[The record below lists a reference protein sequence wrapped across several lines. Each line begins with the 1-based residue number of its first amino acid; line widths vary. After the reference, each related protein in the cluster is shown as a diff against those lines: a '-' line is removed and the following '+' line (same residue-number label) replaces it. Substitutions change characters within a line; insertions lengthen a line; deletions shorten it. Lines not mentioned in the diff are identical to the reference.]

1 MYLHIVR
8 GSRKRLPRLGCNA
21 PLLVLLL
28 ISSCFLSVQASR
40 AADECIEK
48 PNAPAPQGSHW
59 YYRIDR
65 ATNRQCWYLGAE
77 GAKVRAPA
85 REAATRLRTP
95 LPKPAPQPIAEAAA
109 DDGIRGGMVAAA
121 DEEVVQKTA
130 PAVASL
136 NWQSL
141 PTSTFS
147 TGDGALPDIV
157 AIRTTPQM
165 PEEPVKQLPA
175 PSQVTPEKA
184 SRLAIPLGYLLA
196 VLAGALGI
204 AAFVGYAVLKLAGPQ
219 PKFPPAEKPARQRPK
234 VHAPAHP
241 RRSGETIPDTE
252 ALEERVSPVTVPS
265 DRGRDIE
272 TTLARLLHELEQ
284 RHGRLTGEN
293 IRPHHSRIG

>member
-8 GSRKRLPRLGCNA
+8 GSRKRLPRLECNA

-28 ISSCFLSVQASR
+28 ISSFLLSVQVSR

-65 ATNRQCWYLGAE
+65 ASNRQCWYLGAE

-85 REAATRLRTP
+85 REAATRVRTP
-95 LPKPAPQPIAEAAA
+95 VPKPAPQPLAEAATDNA
-109 DDGIRGGMVAAA
+109 VVATA
-121 DEEVVQKTA
+121 DEEVVQKTP

-141 PTSTFS
+141 STSTFS

-157 AIRTTPQM
+157 AIRTTPQTA
-165 PEEPVKQLPA
+165 EEPVKPLPP
-175 PSQVTPEKA
+175 PSQVTPEEK
-184 SRLAIPLGYLLA
+184 SRPAIPLGYLLA

-219 PKFPPAEKPARQRPK
+219 SKLTAAEKPARPRPK
-234 VHAPAHP
+234 AHVPAHL
-241 RRSGETIPDTE
+241 RRSAETTRETE
-252 ALEERVSPVTVPS
+252 ALEERVSPGTAPS
-265 DRGRDIE
+265 DRGTEIE

-284 RHGRLTGEN
+284 RHGRLTGAN
-293 IRPHHSRIG
+293 IKAHRTQIS

>member
-8 GSRKRLPRLGCNA
+8 GSRKRLPRPGCNA

-28 ISSCFLSVQASR
+28 ISSFLLSVQVSR
-40 AADECIEK
+40 AADECMEK
-48 PNAPAPQGSHW
+48 PNAPAPQASHW

-85 REAATRLRTP
+85 REAATRVRTP
-95 LPKPAPQPIAEAAA
+95 VPKPAPQPLAEAATDNA
-109 DDGIRGGMVAAA
+109 VVATA
-121 DEEVVQKTA
+121 DEEVVQRTL

-157 AIRTTPQM
+157 AIRTTPQTA
-165 PEEPVKQLPA
+165 EEPVKPLPP
-175 PSQVTPEKA
+175 PSQVTPEEK
-184 SRLAIPLGYLLA
+184 SRPAIPLGYLLA

-219 PKFPPAEKPARQRPK
+219 SKLTAAEKPARPRPK
-234 VHAPAHP
+234 AHVPAHL
-241 RRSGETIPDTE
+241 RRSAETTRETE
-252 ALEERVSPVTVPS
+252 ALEERVSPGTAPS
-265 DRGRDIE
+265 DRGTEIE

-284 RHGRLTGEN
+284 RHGRLTGAN
-293 IRPHHSRIG
+293 IKAHRTQIS

>member
-1 MYLHIVR
+1 MYLYIVR

-28 ISSCFLSVQASR
+28 ISSFLLPAQVSR

-65 ATNRQCWYLGAE
+65 ATKRQCWYLGAE
-77 GAKVRAPA
+77 SAKIRAPA
-85 REAATRLRTP
+85 REAATRVRTP
-95 LPKPAPQPIAEAAA
+95 VLKPAPQPIVEAAA
-109 DDGIRGGMVAAA
+109 DDGIRVVAAA
-121 DEEVVQKTA
+121 DEEVVQKTP

-157 AIRTTPQM
+157 AIRTAPQT
-165 PEEPVKQLPA
+165 PEEPVKAMPA
-175 PSQVTPEKA
+175 PSQVTPEET
-184 SRLAIPLGYLLA
+184 SRPAIPLGYLLA

-204 AAFVGYAVLKLAGPQ
+204 AAFLGYAVLKLAGRQ
-219 PKFPPAEKPARQRPK
+219 SKLTAAEKPARQRPK
-234 VHAPAHP
+234 AHAPAHLC
-241 RRSGETIPDTE
+241 RSAEATQETE
-252 ALEERVSPVTVPS
+252 ALEERASPGTAPS
-265 DRGRDIE
+265 DRGTDIE

-284 RHGRLTGEN
+284 RHGRLTGAH
-293 IRPHHSRIG
+293 IKAHRTQIS

>member
-8 GSRKRLPRLGCNA
+8 GSRKRLPRPGCNA

-28 ISSCFLSVQASR
+28 ISSFLLSVQVSR
-40 AADECIEK
+40 AADECMEK
-48 PNAPAPQGSHW
+48 PNAPAPQASHW

-85 REAATRLRTP
+85 REAATRVRTP
-95 LPKPAPQPIAEAAA
+95 VPKPAPQPLAEAATDNA
-109 DDGIRGGMVAAA
+109 VVATA
-121 DEEVVQKTA
+121 DEEVVQRTP

-157 AIRTTPQM
+157 AIRTTPQTA
-165 PEEPVKQLPA
+165 EEPVKPLP
-175 PSQVTPEKA
+175 PPTQVTPEEK
-184 SRLAIPLGYLLA
+184 SRPAIPLGYLLA

-204 AAFVGYAVLKLAGPQ
+204 AAFVGYAVLKVAGPQ
-219 PKFPPAEKPARQRPK
+219 SKLTAAEKPARQRPK
-234 VHAPAHP
+234 AHAPAHL
-241 RRSGETIPDTE
+241 RRSAETTRETE
-252 ALEERVSPVTVPS
+252 ALEERVSPGTAPS
-265 DRGRDIE
+265 DRGADIE

-284 RHGRLTGEN
+284 RHGRLTGAH
-293 IRPHHSRIG
+293 IKAHRTHSV

>member
-8 GSRKRLPRLGCNA
+8 GSRKRLPRLECNA

-28 ISSCFLSVQASR
+28 ISSFLLSVQVSR

-65 ATNRQCWYLGAE
+65 ASNRQCWYLGAE

-85 REAATRLRTP
+85 REAATRVRTP
-95 LPKPAPQPIAEAAA
+95 VPKPAPQPLAEAATDNA
-109 DDGIRGGMVAAA
+109 VVATA
-121 DEEVVQKTA
+121 DEEVVQKTP

-141 PTSTFS
+141 STSTFS

-157 AIRTTPQM
+157 AIRATPQTA
-165 PEEPVKQLPA
+165 EEPVKPLPP
-175 PSQVTPEKA
+175 PSQVAPEEK
-184 SRLAIPLGYLLA
+184 SRPAIPLGYLLA

-219 PKFPPAEKPARQRPK
+219 SKLTAAEKPARPRPK
-234 VHAPAHP
+234 AHVPAHL
-241 RRSGETIPDTE
+241 RRSAETTRETE
-252 ALEERVSPVTVPS
+252 ALEERVSPGTAPS
-265 DRGRDIE
+265 DRGTEIE

-284 RHGRLTGEN
+284 RHGRLTGAN
-293 IRPHHSRIG
+293 IKAHRTQIS

>member
-8 GSRKRLPRLGCNA
+8 GSRKRLPRLECNA

-28 ISSCFLSVQASR
+28 ISSFLLSVQVSR

-65 ATNRQCWYLGAE
+65 ASNRQCWYLGAE
-77 GAKVRAPA
+77 AAKVRAPA
-85 REAATRLRTP
+85 REAATRVRTP
-95 LPKPAPQPIAEAAA
+95 VPKPAPQPLAEAATDNA
-109 DDGIRGGMVAAA
+109 VVATA
-121 DEEVVQKTA
+121 DEEVVQKTP

-141 PTSTFS
+141 STSTFS

-157 AIRTTPQM
+157 AIRATPQTA
-165 PEEPVKQLPA
+165 EEPVKPLPP
-175 PSQVTPEKA
+175 PSQVTPEEK
-184 SRLAIPLGYLLA
+184 SRPAIPLGYLLA

-219 PKFPPAEKPARQRPK
+219 SKLTAAEKPARPRPK
-234 VHAPAHP
+234 AHVPAHL
-241 RRSGETIPDTE
+241 RRSAETTRETE
-252 ALEERVSPVTVPS
+252 ALEERVSPGTAPS
-265 DRGRDIE
+265 DRGTEIE

-284 RHGRLTGEN
+284 RHGRLTGAN
-293 IRPHHSRIG
+293 IKAHRTQIS

>member
-28 ISSCFLSVQASR
+28 ISSFLLSVQVSR

-65 ATNRQCWYLGAE
+65 ATKRQCWYLGAE

-85 REAATRLRTP
+85 REAATRVRTP
-95 LPKPAPQPIAEAAA
+95 VPKPTPQPLAEAATDNA
-109 DDGIRGGMVAAA
+109 VVATA
-121 DEEVVQKTA
+121 DEEVVQKTP

-141 PTSTFS
+141 STSTFS

-157 AIRTTPQM
+157 SIRATPQTA
-165 PEEPVKQLPA
+165 EEPVKPLPP
-175 PSQVTPEKA
+175 PSQVTPEEK
-184 SRLAIPLGYLLA
+184 SRPAIPLGYLLA

-219 PKFPPAEKPARQRPK
+219 SKLTAAEKPARPRPK
-234 VHAPAHP
+234 AHVPAHL
-241 RRSGETIPDTE
+241 RRSAETTRETE
-252 ALEERVSPVTVPS
+252 ALEERVSPGTAPS
-265 DRGRDIE
+265 DRGLDIE

-284 RHGRLTGEN
+284 RHGRLTGAN
-293 IRPHHSRIG
+293 IKAHRTQIS

>member
-8 GSRKRLPRLGCNA
+8 GSRKRLPRPGCNA

-28 ISSCFLSVQASR
+28 ISSFLLSVQVSR
-40 AADECIEK
+40 AADECMEK
-48 PNAPAPQGSHW
+48 PNAPAPQASHW

-85 REAATRLRTP
+85 REAATRVRTP
-95 LPKPAPQPIAEAAA
+95 VPKPAPQPLAEAATDNA
-109 DDGIRGGMVAAA
+109 VVATA
-121 DEEVVQKTA
+121 DEEVVQRTP

-157 AIRTTPQM
+157 AIRTTPQTA
-165 PEEPVKQLPA
+165 EEPVKPLP
-175 PSQVTPEKA
+175 PPTQVTPEEK
-184 SRLAIPLGYLLA
+184 SRPAIPLGYLLA

-219 PKFPPAEKPARQRPK
+219 SKLTAAEKPARPRPK
-234 VHAPAHP
+234 AHVPAHL
-241 RRSGETIPDTE
+241 RRSAETTRETE
-252 ALEERVSPVTVPS
+252 ALEERVSPGTAPS
-265 DRGRDIE
+265 DRGTEIE

-284 RHGRLTGEN
+284 RHGRLTGAN
-293 IRPHHSRIG
+293 IKAHRTQIS

>member
-8 GSRKRLPRLGCNA
+8 GSRKRLPRLECNA

-28 ISSCFLSVQASR
+28 ISSFLLSVQVSR

-65 ATNRQCWYLGAE
+65 ASNRQCWYLGAE

-85 REAATRLRTP
+85 REAATRVRTP
-95 LPKPAPQPIAEAAA
+95 VPKPAPQPLAEAATDNA
-109 DDGIRGGMVAAA
+109 VVATA
-121 DEEVVQKTA
+121 DEEVVQRTP

-141 PTSTFS
+141 STSTFS

-157 AIRTTPQM
+157 AIRATPQTA
-165 PEEPVKQLPA
+165 EEPVKPLPP
-175 PSQVTPEKA
+175 PSQVTPEEK
-184 SRLAIPLGYLLA
+184 SRPAIPLGYLLA

-219 PKFPPAEKPARQRPK
+219 SKLTAAEKPARPRPK
-234 VHAPAHP
+234 AHVPAHL
-241 RRSGETIPDTE
+241 RRSAETTRETE
-252 ALEERVSPVTVPS
+252 ALEERVSPGTAPS
-265 DRGRDIE
+265 DRGTEIE

-284 RHGRLTGEN
+284 RHGRLTGAN
-293 IRPHHSRIG
+293 IKAHRTQIS

>member
-1 MYLHIVR
+1 MYLYIVR
-8 GSRKRLPRLGCNA
+8 GSRKRLPRPGCNA

-28 ISSCFLSVQASR
+28 ISSFLLSVQVSR

-65 ATNRQCWYLGAE
+65 ASNRQCWYLGAE

-85 REAATRLRTP
+85 REAATRVRTP
-95 LPKPAPQPIAEAAA
+95 VPKPAPQPLAEAATDNA
-109 DDGIRGGMVAAA
+109 VVATA
-121 DEEVVQKTA
+121 DEEVVQKTP

-141 PTSTFS
+141 STSTFS

-157 AIRTTPQM
+157 AIRATPQTA
-165 PEEPVKQLPA
+165 EEPVKPLPP
-175 PSQVTPEKA
+175 PSQVTPEEK
-184 SRLAIPLGYLLA
+184 SRPAIPLGYLLA

-219 PKFPPAEKPARQRPK
+219 SKLTAAEKPARPRPK
-234 VHAPAHP
+234 AHVPAHL
-241 RRSGETIPDTE
+241 RRSAETTRETE
-252 ALEERVSPVTVPS
+252 ALEERVSPGTAPS
-265 DRGRDIE
+265 DRGTEIE

-284 RHGRLTGEN
+284 RHGRLTGAN
-293 IRPHHSRIG
+293 IKAHRTQIS

>member
-1 MYLHIVR
+1 MYLHVVR
-8 GSRKRLPRLGCNA
+8 GSRKRLPRLECNA

-28 ISSCFLSVQASR
+28 ISSFLLSVQVSR

-65 ATNRQCWYLGAE
+65 ASNRECWYLGAE

-85 REAATRLRTP
+85 REAATRVRTP
-95 LPKPAPQPIAEAAA
+95 VPKPAPQPLAEAATDNA
-109 DDGIRGGMVAAA
+109 VVATA
-121 DEEVVQKTA
+121 DEEVVQKTP

-141 PTSTFS
+141 STSTFS

-157 AIRTTPQM
+157 AIRATPQTA
-165 PEEPVKQLPA
+165 EEPVKPLPP
-175 PSQVTPEKA
+175 PSQVTPEEK
-184 SRLAIPLGYLLA
+184 SRPAIPLGYLLA

-219 PKFPPAEKPARQRPK
+219 SKLTAAEKPARPRPK
-234 VHAPAHP
+234 AHVPAHL
-241 RRSGETIPDTE
+241 RRSAETTRETE
-252 ALEERVSPVTVPS
+252 ALEERVSPGTAPS
-265 DRGRDIE
+265 DRGTEIE

-284 RHGRLTGEN
+284 RHGRLTGAN
-293 IRPHHSRIG
+293 IKAHRTQIS

>member
-28 ISSCFLSVQASR
+28 ISSFLLTAQVSR

-65 ATNRQCWYLGAE
+65 ATKRQCWYVGAE
-77 GAKVRAPA
+77 GAKIRAPA
-85 REAATRLRTP
+85 REAAAPVRTP
-95 LPKPAPQPIAEAAA
+95 VPKPAPQPIVEAAA

-121 DEEVVQKTA
+121 DEEVVQKTP

-157 AIRTTPQM
+157 AIRTTPQT
-165 PEEPVKQLPA
+165 PEEPVKPMPA
-175 PSQVTPEKA
+175 PSQETPEDT
-184 SRLAIPLGYLLA
+184 SRPAIPLGYLLA

-204 AAFVGYAVLKLAGPQ
+204 AAFVGYAVLKLAGSQ
-219 PKFPPAEKPARQRPK
+219 PKLALSERPARQRPK
-234 VHAPAHP
+234 PHAPAHL
-241 RRSGETIPDTE
+241 RRSAETTPETE
-252 ALEERVSPVTVPS
+252 ALEERASPGTAPS
-265 DRGRDIE
+265 DRGLDIE

-284 RHGRLTGEN
+284 RHGRLTGAN
-293 IRPHHSRIG
+293 IKAHRTQFS

>member
-8 GSRKRLPRLGCNA
+8 GSRKRLPRLECNA

-28 ISSCFLSVQASR
+28 ISSFLLSVQVSR

-65 ATNRQCWYLGAE
+65 ASNRQCWYLGAE

-85 REAATRLRTP
+85 REAATRVRTP
-95 LPKPAPQPIAEAAA
+95 APKPAPQPIVEAAA
-109 DDGIRGGMVAAA
+109 DDGIRGGIVAPA

-157 AIRTTPQM
+157 AIRTTPQTA
-165 PEEPVKQLPA
+165 EEPVKPLPP
-175 PSQVTPEKA
+175 PSQVTPEEK
-184 SRLAIPLGYLLA
+184 SRPAIPLGYLLA

-219 PKFPPAEKPARQRPK
+219 SKLTAAEKPARPRPK
-234 VHAPAHP
+234 AHVPAHL
-241 RRSGETIPDTE
+241 RRSAETTRETE
-252 ALEERVSPVTVPS
+252 ALEERVSPGTAPS
-265 DRGRDIE
+265 DRGTEIE

-284 RHGRLTGEN
+284 RHGRLTGAN
-293 IRPHHSRIG
+293 IKAHRTQIS

>member
-28 ISSCFLSVQASR
+28 ISSFLLSVQVSR

-65 ATNRQCWYLGAE
+65 ASNRQCWYLGAE

-85 REAATRLRTP
+85 REAATRVRTP
-95 LPKPAPQPIAEAAA
+95 VPKPAPQPLAEAATDNA
-109 DDGIRGGMVAAA
+109 VVATA
-121 DEEVVQKTA
+121 DEEVVQKTP

-141 PTSTFS
+141 STSTFS

-157 AIRTTPQM
+157 AIRATPQTA
-165 PEEPVKQLPA
+165 EEPVKPLPP
-175 PSQVTPEKA
+175 PSQVTPEEK
-184 SRLAIPLGYLLA
+184 SRPAIPLGYLLA

-219 PKFPPAEKPARQRPK
+219 SKLTAAEKPARPRPK
-234 VHAPAHP
+234 AHVPAHL
-241 RRSGETIPDTE
+241 RRSAETTRETE
-252 ALEERVSPVTVPS
+252 ALEERVSPGTAPS
-265 DRGRDIE
+265 DRGTEIE

-284 RHGRLTGEN
+284 RHGRLTGAN
-293 IRPHHSRIG
+293 IKAHRTQIS

>member
-8 GSRKRLPRLGCNA
+8 GSRKRLPRLECNA

-28 ISSCFLSVQASR
+28 ISSFLLSVQVSR

-65 ATNRQCWYLGAE
+65 ASNRQCWYLGAE

-85 REAATRLRTP
+85 REAATRVRTP
-95 LPKPAPQPIAEAAA
+95 VPKPAPQPLAEAATDNA
-109 DDGIRGGMVAAA
+109 VVATA
-121 DEEVVQKTA
+121 DEEVVQKTP

-141 PTSTFS
+141 STSTFS

-157 AIRTTPQM
+157 AIRATPQTA
-165 PEEPVKQLPA
+165 EEPVKPLPP
-175 PSQVTPEKA
+175 PSQVTPEEK
-184 SRLAIPLGYLLA
+184 SRPAIPLGYLLA

-219 PKFPPAEKPARQRPK
+219 SKLTAAEKPARPRPK
-234 VHAPAHP
+234 AHVPAHL
-241 RRSGETIPDTE
+241 RRSAETTRETE
-252 ALEERVSPVTVPS
+252 ALEERVSPGTAPS
-265 DRGRDIE
+265 DRGTEIE

-284 RHGRLTGEN
+284 RHGRLTGAN
-293 IRPHHSRIG
+293 IKAHRTQIS